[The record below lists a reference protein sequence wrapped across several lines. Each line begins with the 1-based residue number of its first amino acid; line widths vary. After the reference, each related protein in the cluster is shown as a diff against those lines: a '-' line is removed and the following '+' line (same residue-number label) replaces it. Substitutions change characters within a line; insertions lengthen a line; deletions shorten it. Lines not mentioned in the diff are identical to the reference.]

1 MASPETSPPF
11 YRRLPNINL
20 GPVKWSTLLTRR
32 RQRKQANTTAEEVKP
47 EYPKPEDPKPEETKP
62 EETPVAEPVKAH
74 EPQAL
79 EAKAWTPLEDAAL
92 LGLKAQ
98 NKSWKEI
105 GEIILGRDK
114 DELRNHYKELN
125 PNVIA
130 DGGKNKDNSVNGAKG
145 GSGGSIKGGQGKQ
158 GKGAGEEK
166 GEEKGQA
173 TNDGPADGG
182 GEQAA
187 KGYATPVSHYIPYQ
201 FYWPRCYQR
210 SCAGLSLQENLV
222 PPSKASLRKQ
232 KMVGRNLYIS
242 KLMQRPPRLTG
253 ALSSTLTAMKSSI
266 WATYGY

>member
-187 KGYATPVSHYIPYQ
+187 KGPVLAGKPGSTVKGILKKTEDGGTELVHIEIDAEATEIDGCPIIYIDSDEELDLGDV
-201 FYWPRCYQR
+201 R
-210 SCAGLSLQENLV
+210 V
-222 PPSKASLRKQ
+222 
-232 KMVGRNLYIS
+232 
-242 KLMQRPPRLTG
+242 LT
-253 ALSSTLTAMKSSI
+253 SNSI
-266 WATYGY
+266 LADL